1 MLSIQAVRGLPPF
14 RCMVACSCVKSIALQ
29 CRDRSAASY
38 IHRLTALR
46 GSSRSR
52 RCCCCCGDVTPSR
65 SLSMMHPTEWIL
77 PRRRRSL
84 ALEMGQSAEKNA
96 DIRPKLVSIK
106 TASTR
111 RLKSRLRYDTTRD
124 VILTCARKPTR
135 VSLIY
140 RTGTTTKKRKTEKL
154 KRKTSML

>member
-1 MLSIQAVRGLPPF
+1 
-14 RCMVACSCVKSIALQ
+14 VKSIALQ

-46 GSSRSR
+46 GRSRSR
-52 RCCCCCGDVTPSR
+52 SRSHSRCCCCCGDVTPSR

-111 RLKSRLRYDTTRD
+111 RLKSRLRYDTTQD

-140 RTGTTTKKRKTEKL
+140 RTGPTTKKRKTEKL